1 VPPAY
6 RDLVGL
12 IAGLE
17 GAEPARGI
25 LLVDSRFQESFHS
38 YADLFRRTR
47 ALARQFIAQGL
58 LPGQRV
64 VIPLATDMDAIAS
77 FLALVYLGAI
87 PFSVT
92 APLIGQDREAHRRQL
107 VRLINLHKVDRLF
120 VSEDLAGIIGIYQEA
135 PTAMALVATSP
146 TAEDLA
152 DESPV
157 AAAAVAKDDVAF
169 VQFSSGS
176 TSQPKGVRITHRGIV
191 YNIGLIVSSDRRT
204 AESVWVSWLP
214 LYHDMG
220 LVGGLLTNF
229 VLKNPLV
236 LMDPRCFVSRPV
248 AWLQAISRHR
258 GYVTAIPNFALDI
271 CTQRI
276 TDEQLEETPLDLSSF
291 RYIYNGSEPVR
302 PSSLRRFEAKFG
314 PHGFVPGSIQPVYG
328 MAEATLI
335 ISAPRLDEPEI
346 VRRIEGMDVP
356 SVGYPLGDFE
366 VQIRDDDGARLPAER
381 VGEIHI
387 RGTSVTPG
395 YLDTGGNVG
404 GPLPGGWLATG
415 DLGMLD
421 PEGRLYITGRK
432 KDLLIVQGRNFY
444 GHDIAACIEEARGL
458 RTGSVYVF
466 SIDREG
472 REAVIVMLALPK
484 AEAEA
489 DAGDPRA
496 LRAEIQT
503 LVMREFGLAVHDV
516 QVVSRIPKT
525 TSGKIVRRL
534 CQQMYL
540 EGR

>member
-1 VPPAY
+1 VPPVY
-6 RDLVGL
+6 RDLVAL
-12 IAGLE
+12 VAGLE
-17 GAEPARGI
+17 GADPAKGI
-25 LLVDSRFQESFHS
+25 LLVDSRFQESFHP

-47 ALARQFIAQGL
+47 AIARQFIAQGL

-77 FLALVYLGAI
+77 FLALVYLGAV

-92 APLIGQDREAHRRQL
+92 APLIGQDREAHRRQM
-107 VRLINLHKVDRLF
+107 VRLINLHKVDRLL
-120 VSEDLAGIIGIYQEA
+120 VSEDLEGITGLYQEA
-135 PTAMALVATSP
+135 PAAMALVATSP

-152 DESPV
+152 NESPV

-229 VLKNPLV
+229 VLRNPLV
-236 LMDPRCFVSRPV
+236 LMHPRCFVSRPL

-271 CTQRI
+271 CTERI
-276 TDEQLEETPLDLSSF
+276 TDEQLRETPLDLSSF

-314 PHGFVPGSIQPVYG
+314 PHGFVPGSVQPVYG

-335 ISAPRLDEPEI
+335 ISAPKLDEPEI

-366 VQIRDDDGARLPAER
+366 VEIRNDDGARLPAER

-395 YLDTGGNVG
+395 YLESGGNVG
-404 GPLPGGWLATG
+404 GLLPGGWLATG

-421 PEGRLYITGRK
+421 LEGRLYITGRK

-444 GHDIAACIEEARGL
+444 GHDIAACIEETRGL

-472 REAVIVMLALPK
+472 QEAVIVMLSLPK
-484 AEAEA
+484 ADA
-489 DAGDPRA
+489 DANAGDPRT

-503 LVMREFGLAVHDV
+503 LVIREFGLAVHDV
-516 QVVSRIPKT
+516 HVVARIPKT
-525 TSGKIVRRL
+525 TSGKIVRHI

-540 EGR
+540 EGK

>member
-6 RDLVGL
+6 RDFVGL
-12 IAGLE
+12 IQSLE
-17 GAEPARGI
+17 GTDPAKGI
-25 LLVDSRFQESFHS
+25 LLLDSRFQESFHS

-47 ALARQFIAQGL
+47 AMARQFRAQGL
-58 LPGQRV
+58 TPGQRV
-64 VIPLATDMDAIAS
+64 VIPLATDVDTIAS
-77 FLALVYLGAI
+77 FLALVYLGAV

-92 APLIGQDREAHRRQL
+92 APLIGQDREAHRRQM
-107 VRLINLHKVDRLF
+107 VRLINVHKVDRLL
-120 VSEDLAGIIGIYQEA
+120 VSEDLAGIAGAYEEA
-135 PTAMALVATSP
+135 PAAMALTATSP
-146 TAEDLA
+146 TAEERA
-152 DESPV
+152 DERGVEP
-157 AAAAVAKDDVAF
+157 AAVAEDDTAF

-191 YNIGLIVSSDRRT
+191 NNIGLIVSADRRT

-220 LVGGLLTNF
+220 LIGGLLTNF

-236 LMDPRCFVSRPV
+236 LMHPRCFVSRPI

-276 TDEQLEETPLDLSSF
+276 TDEQLAETPLDLSSF
-291 RYIYNGSEPVR
+291 RYIFNGSEPVR
-302 PSSLRRFEAKFG
+302 PSSLRRFEERFG
-314 PHGFVPGSIQPVYG
+314 PHGFVRGSIQPVYG

-335 ISAPRLDEPEI
+335 VSAPSLDEPEI

-366 VQIRDDDGARLPAER
+366 VQIRDDEGTHLPAER

-395 YLDTGGNVG
+395 YLETGGG
-404 GPLPGGWLATG
+404 TSGLIKDGWLATG

-444 GHDIAACIEEARGL
+444 GHDIAACIEDARGF

-472 REAVIVMLALPK
+472 QEAVIVMLALPK
-484 AEAEA
+484 PEA
-489 DAGDPRA
+489 DDPRT
-496 LRAEIQT
+496 LRAEIQK

-516 QVVSRIPKT
+516 HVVSRIPKT
-525 TSGKIVRRL
+525 TSGKIVRHL

-540 EGR
+540 EAK